1 MSKFK
6 FLVILVKSVTN
17 QAIKA
22 NNQESAMKFLA
33 RITFRAPHTYTLEE
47 TIEWNRLVSSAIMAQ
62 HEPFSDQ
69 ENLDWGLMVDAARFH
84 QVGIP
89 STLSQAYAE
98 MGMGLET
105 EADEWDYSDPGFSD
119 ECPCMG
125 SVDHCHRCEPPI
137 ETCTVCN
144 NDKFVGKTKVE
155 SPFVCSGCQEKT
167 KFHLGLM
174 KSDKEWEERQEKDLL
189 DYLPF

>member
-6 FLVILVKSVTN
+6 FVLLVVSKITN

-33 RITFRAPHTYTLEE
+33 RITFRAPHTFTLQE
-47 TIEWNRLVSSAIMAQ
+47 TIEWNSLVSSAILGQ
-62 HEPFSDQ
+62 HEPFSDK
-69 ENLDWGLMVDAARFH
+69 ENLDWDLMVDAVRYE

-98 MGMGLET
+98 MGMGWEA
-105 EADEWDYSDPGFSD
+105 EADKKMAAWDYSNDGFD
-119 ECPCMG
+119 NDEECP
-125 SVDHCHRCEPPI
+125 I
-137 ETCTVCN
+137 KTCTVCN
-144 NDKFVGKTKVE
+144 NDKFVSASMQT
-155 SPFVCSGCQEKT
+155 PFVCGGCQDET
-167 KFHLGLM
+167 QYHLGLM
-174 KSDKEWEERQEKDLL
+174 KSEKEWEERQEKDLL